1 MSVTTNSVSKIIKAE
16 ALTRALGILSKAHG
30 NDKHDPER
38 YKSIVTVVDA
48 IIKED
53 ISLEQLRSY
62 HITCSRCLAT
72 IRKDL
77 GNELDSA
84 VLFVVLNYSK
94 VDERIFSRL
103 ALIERFENIGQ
114 DYLMQRDIT
123 LRCYELIKVQIKYLV
138 VEEAYRAL
146 QKIPNWQ
153 FLINSGNHLIR
164 VLEDYDTPSKNLS
177 FIRSAVSSRFLTA
190 DEIVEI
196 CTDDEAKEAFEK
208 KIYQMPEE
216 QLIHKAS

>member
-1 MSVTTNSVSKIIKAE
+1 MSVANSITKTIKAE
-16 ALTRALGILSKAHG
+16 ALTHALGVLSQAHL
-30 NDKHDPER
+30 NDKHDHER
-38 YKSIVTVVDA
+38 YKSIITVVDA

-62 HITCSRCLAT
+62 NITCSRCLAT

-94 VDERIFSRL
+94 VDERIFNRL
-103 ALIERFENIGQ
+103 AIIERFENIGK

-123 LRCYELIKVQIKYLV
+123 LRCYELIKVQIRYLV

-146 QKIPNWQ
+146 QKIPNRQ

-164 VLEDYDTPSKNLS
+164 VLEDFDTPPKNLS
-177 FIRSAVSSRFLTA
+177 FIRAAISSGFLEA
-190 DEIVEI
+190 DEIVESCI
-196 CTDDEAKEAFEK
+196 DDEAKEAFEK
-208 KIYQMPEE
+208 KIYQLPEE